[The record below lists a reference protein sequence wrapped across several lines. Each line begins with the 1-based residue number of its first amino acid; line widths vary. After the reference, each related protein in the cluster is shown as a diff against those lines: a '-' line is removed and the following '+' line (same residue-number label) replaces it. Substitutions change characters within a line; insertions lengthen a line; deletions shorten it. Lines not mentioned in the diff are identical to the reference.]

1 MLDHLLL
8 AVENHFQ
15 LEKRGLAILPDMPVP
30 ANWKQS
36 SYETTAKIEKPDGS
50 FLEFQL
56 IVNWA
61 HFNIRDPKATIDQR
75 WRLTFTF
82 PDASKTEVPL
92 GSKVYVSAADHAK
105 IKGV

>member
-1 MLDHLLL
+1 MRDQLLL
-8 AVENHFQ
+8 AVENHFL
-15 LEKRGLAILPDMPVP
+15 LEKSGLIILPDMPVP
-30 ANWKQS
+30 ANWKQL
-36 SYETTAKIEKPDGS
+36 SYETTVKIEKPEGS
-50 FLEFQL
+50 LLELQL
-56 IVNWA
+56 MVNWA

-82 PDASKTEVPL
+82 PDASKTDVPV